1 MPTAL
6 HAPVNAPATR
16 RKQMNKDI
24 KALIDGLAVG
34 LGFVGVTGFAI
45 DASKWPTLFLLI
57 SISMA
62 LPIATRLKEHDE

>member
-1 MPTAL
+1 
-6 HAPVNAPATR
+6 
-16 RKQMNKDI
+16 MNKDI

-34 LGFVGVTGFAI
+34 LGFVGVMGFAI

-57 SISMA
+57 SIAMA